1 MRARWMIFI
10 VILLAI
16 APMLTVSAQTQ
27 ELPPADWYAVVWAR
41 GDDTLHWVSPNGEPA
56 SIIRPQLPDEALN
69 ANPQMRFS
77 RDGRYLLLVAELNN
91 GLNGIGIYDIQAGQF
106 TQTHQAQP
114 DEIIYLGLEHTSNIS
129 ATQMV
134 VGFASADFEDIAWR
148 IIIFD
153 LASGAAVNVL
163 SNDTASWEMDVPPSI
178 PVVTYFEVDESIG
191 QEVIHFKM
199 IPKIEAPTEIVP
211 SFKWYPALEA
221 PADMGLSAYN
231 HLDAD
236 INYSTGEIVRPYTDP
251 SFPSLPAPES
261 GLNNNAIGRA
271 VPTLEDIPPTGI
283 WVDTQRYLYSP
294 VWANSTEWVAF
305 FTEAGE
311 EGTIAGWQ
319 VVPRDG
325 IITDKTLIPLPAS
338 AREVFGTPQ
347 GLLVIDIENNVSHI
361 TSLDLVEGTLL
372 YQSPQAQLA
381 QVVYVSAEVG
391 AFLLTGVGASATTVD
406 AMAEDSTVASDAPTV
421 IPASPDELT
430 VFCEGTLPSI
440 LQIGSSAQV
449 SNTDG
454 IPLRVREAPG
464 GAVLTEITEGTQFDV
479 LGGPECFD
487 GYTWW
492 QIELASGTAGWS
504 AEGDNEDYWVAVV
517 TAPTAVS
524 TETVASTATLI
535 PTEAVT
541 DSTQEEATPVLTV
554 AQDTTTETTDADT
567 TEEVVDTPAG
577 DGNCGASP
585 ESRINVGMN
594 VMVQA
599 AGGSLAFRA
608 NPLDSAPVAQLPDQ
622 TILPVVGGPA
632 CRTGY
637 RQWQVR
643 ATIDGVLR
651 DGWVSEGTLTR
662 YFLEPTE

>member
-1 MRARWMIFI
+1 M
-10 VILLAI
+10 
-16 APMLTVSAQTQ
+16 
-27 ELPPADWYAVVWAR
+27 
-41 GDDTLHWVSPNGEPA
+41 H
-56 SIIRPQLPDEALN
+56 PQ
-69 ANPQMRFS
+69 
-77 RDGRYLLLVAELNN
+77 
-91 GLNGIGIYDIQAGQF
+91 I
-106 TQTHQAQP
+106 
-114 DEIIYLGLEHTSNIS
+114 
-129 ATQMV
+129 
-134 VGFASADFEDIAWR
+134 W
-148 IIIFD
+148 
-153 LASGAAVNVL
+153 
-163 SNDTASWEMDVPPSI
+163 
-178 PVVTYFEVDESIG
+178 
-191 QEVIHFKM
+191 
-199 IPKIEAPTEIVP
+199 
-211 SFKWYPALEA
+211 
-221 PADMGLSAYN
+221 GLSAYN

-251 SFPSLPAPES
+251 NSLSLPAPES
-261 GLNNNAIGRA
+261 GLNNNAIGRS

-283 WVDTQRYLYSP
+283 WVDAQRYLYSP
-294 VWANSTEWVAF
+294 VWANSTEWIAF

-311 EGTIAGWQ
+311 QGTIAGWQ

-325 IITDKTLIPLPAS
+325 IITEKALIPLPAS

-361 TSLDLVEGTLL
+361 TTLDLVEGTLL

-381 QVVYVSAEVG
+381 QVVYVSEETG
-391 AFLLTGVGASATTVD
+391 AFLLTGVGAPDVTVD
-406 AMAEDSTVASDAPTV
+406 AMPEDTTTISDALTV
-421 IPASPDELT
+421 IPSSPDEPT

-492 QIELASGTAGWS
+492 QIELASGTTGWS

-524 TETVASTATLI
+524 TETVASTATPI
-535 PTEAVT
+535 PSEAVT
-541 DSTQEEATPVLTV
+541 NTTSEEATPVPTV
-554 AQDTTTETTDADT
+554 AQDTTGEDT
-567 TEEVVDTPAG
+567 TEEIVDTSVG
-577 DGNCGASP
+577 DGNCDASP

-594 VMVQA
+594 VTVQA